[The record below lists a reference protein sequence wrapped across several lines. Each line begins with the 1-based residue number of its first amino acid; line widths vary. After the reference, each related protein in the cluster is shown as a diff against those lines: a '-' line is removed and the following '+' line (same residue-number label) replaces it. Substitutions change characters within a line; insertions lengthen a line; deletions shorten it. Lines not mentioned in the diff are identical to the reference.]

1 MEEEQIK
8 QKISIE
14 NWLYQKAEKDKI
26 PLSGTFEL
34 SPLCNFNCKMCYI
47 KMTTE
52 EMKKCQEEVMTLEK
66 WKEIADRARKEG
78 MLYLLLTGGEPFLW
92 PDFWELYDY
101 LTELGF
107 VISINTNGS
116 LIDDRIIARLREKPP
131 SKINVTLYGASE
143 ETYKKLCGNARGY
156 ACTRYATKALKA
168 AGLQVKLNLSLTPYN
183 ANDLEEIV
191 QFSKENELM
200 LDIAPYMFPPMRR
213 NPNSVGQNDRFTA
226 KETAYWQLRKTKL
239 QKSEKEYIEHLKAIR
254 KNMINP
260 MELCGESEDGKVLC
274 RAGKASFWIT
284 WDGKMIPCGMLNT
297 PMVSLMDHSFQG
309 AWNAI
314 VLETEKIRLSGVCKK
329 CSNHPICHSC
339 AAVAYAETGVFN
351 EIPEYMCEMAL
362 EMKRIAIEQLKI
374 YGE

>member
-131 SKINVTLYGASE
+131 SKIKG
-143 ETYKKLCGNARGY
+143 
-156 ACTRYATKALKA
+156 
-168 AGLQVKLNLSLTPYN
+168 
-183 ANDLEEIV
+183 
-191 QFSKENELM
+191 
-200 LDIAPYMFPPMRR
+200 
-213 NPNSVGQNDRFTA
+213 
-226 KETAYWQLRKTKL
+226 
-239 QKSEKEYIEHLKAIR
+239 
-254 KNMINP
+254 
-260 MELCGESEDGKVLC
+260 
-274 RAGKASFWIT
+274 
-284 WDGKMIPCGMLNT
+284 
-297 PMVSLMDHSFQG
+297 
-309 AWNAI
+309 
-314 VLETEKIRLSGVCKK
+314 
-329 CSNHPICHSC
+329 
-339 AAVAYAETGVFN
+339 
-351 EIPEYMCEMAL
+351 
-362 EMKRIAIEQLKI
+362 
-374 YGE
+374 